1 MSGVERVVEVAAPAP
16 VVWSIVEDLSRMPE
30 LSQST
35 ISVEGPDRLTE
46 VGQRFAQVVRLAG
59 KRFRSEWTL
68 LELHPGRFLRVEG
81 VMAGL
86 HRSPFR
92 GSSVPRVN
100 STGMWATTR
109 ARFPCARSFK
119 TAIHPLRVRNAKQI

>member
-81 VMAGL
+81 EMAGIKRL
-86 HRSPFR
+86 AEGHAGQQRALADRRDDTPR
-92 GSSVPRVN
+92 G
-100 STGMWATTR
+100 A
-109 ARFPCARSFK
+109 AR
-119 TAIHPLRVRNAKQI
+119 